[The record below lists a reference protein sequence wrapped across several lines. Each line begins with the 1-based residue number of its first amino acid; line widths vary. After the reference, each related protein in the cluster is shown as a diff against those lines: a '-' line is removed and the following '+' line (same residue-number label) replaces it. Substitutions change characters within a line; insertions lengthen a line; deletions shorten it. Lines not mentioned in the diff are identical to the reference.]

1 MAVEPVIRDLRT
13 TWWGFD
19 TKERVLFP
27 GDGFAY
33 SHYHEDGHCGLIAEE
48 AVSLDLPDVSS
59 TFADLALFWT
69 KFADMNV
76 YCDRLDHLIARLD
89 VKIIGPTHGLPITDV
104 KTTVP
109 KVQAGLKA
117 AALMPESGTNEKV
130 AVALIDPPPFT
141 GEAASEAMPEGVS
154 ARLRK
159 RHGRR
164 PPPYPPPQAGEGRG
178 RFAALQLGL
187 LSRALLLPLDRPAI
201 MRKRQPEIFAQR
213 LAFVFATEQAAALQ
227 FGNEQIDDV
236 FEPARKGQRQ
246 NVETVGRAAAEPLFE
261 RVGDFGRRCR

>member
-1 MAVEPVIRDLRT
+1 
-13 TWWGFD
+13 
-19 TKERVLFP
+19 VLFP

-130 AVALIDPPPFT
+130 AVA
-141 GEAASEAMPEGVS
+141 
-154 ARLRK
+154 
-159 RHGRR
+159 
-164 PPPYPPPQAGEGRG
+164 AG
-178 RFAALQLGL
+178 
-187 LSRALLLPLDRPAI
+187 
-201 MRKRQPEIFAQR
+201 
-213 LAFVFATEQAAALQ
+213 
-227 FGNEQIDDV
+227 
-236 FEPARKGQRQ
+236 
-246 NVETVGRAAAEPLFE
+246 
-261 RVGDFGRRCR
+261 

>member
-130 AVALIDPPPFT
+130 A
-141 GEAASEAMPEGVS
+141 AARSPDGA
-154 ARLRK
+154 K
-159 RHGRR
+159 R
-164 PPPYPPPQAGEGRG
+164 YPG
-178 RFAALQLGL
+178 AALVRPSPRMYANAPCGL
-187 LSRALLLPLDRPAI
+187 RTGLPRALLLPLDRPAI
-201 MRKRQPEIFAQR
+201 MRKRQPEIFAQASCLR
-213 LAFVFATEQAAALQ
+213 IRDGTGRGAAAP
-227 FGNEQIDDV
+227 E
-236 FEPARKGQRQ
+236 
-246 NVETVGRAAAEPLFE
+246 
-261 RVGDFGRRCR
+261 

>member
-1 MAVEPVIRDLRT
+1 MNELFARGVAPLKYLFVTHQETPHCGGLGRILKNFPDALLVGDVSDYHLAFPQYEHRMRSMNEGDEIELGGRTLMAVEPVIRDLRT

-117 AALMPESGTNEKV
+117 AALMPKSGTNEKV
-130 AVALIDPPPFT
+130 AVAR
-141 GEAASEAMPEGVS
+141 S
-154 ARLRK
+154 
-159 RHGRR
+159 
-164 PPPYPPPQAGEGRG
+164 
-178 RFAALQLGL
+178 
-187 LSRALLLPLDRPAI
+187 
-201 MRKRQPEIFAQR
+201 
-213 LAFVFATEQAAALQ
+213 LA
-227 FGNEQIDDV
+227 
-236 FEPARKGQRQ
+236 
-246 NVETVGRAAAEPLFE
+246 
-261 RVGDFGRRCR
+261 